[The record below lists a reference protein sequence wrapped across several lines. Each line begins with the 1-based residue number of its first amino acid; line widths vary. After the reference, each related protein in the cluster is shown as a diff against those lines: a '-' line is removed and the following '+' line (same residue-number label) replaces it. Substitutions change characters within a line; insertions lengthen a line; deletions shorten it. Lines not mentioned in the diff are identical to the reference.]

1 MSRDRM
7 EKLAG
12 WGRKLSLTGLVLLL
26 GGTAVFRLELMEF
39 RLPFLALV
47 LGAVL
52 ALVALGLSL
61 VVLMRQGDK
70 NVRGKA
76 RLNIL
81 ISALVLFFPL
91 SAVVSGGDAPIIHD
105 ITTDPDNP
113 PVFREMPNVRS
124 ENDNTLAIK
133 PDVIEIQ
140 KQAYPDLGPL
150 FTDVPRPILFAK
162 ILERV
167 AESGWEL
174 VAEDIKLGEV
184 EAVAT
189 TPGFGFKDDVI
200 IRISRDATG
209 HRIDMRSVS
218 RAGQGDL
225 GANAKRIRQFLAE
238 LDLSLQQ

>member
-1 MSRDRM
+1 M
-7 EKLAG
+7 
-12 WGRKLSLTGLVLLL
+12 
-26 GGTAVFRLELMEF
+26 
-39 RLPFLALV
+39 
-47 LGAVL
+47 
-52 ALVALGLSL
+52 
-61 VVLMRQGDK
+61 
-70 NVRGKA
+70 
-76 RLNIL
+76 
-81 ISALVLFFPL
+81 
-91 SAVVSGGDAPIIHD
+91 VSGGDAPIIHD